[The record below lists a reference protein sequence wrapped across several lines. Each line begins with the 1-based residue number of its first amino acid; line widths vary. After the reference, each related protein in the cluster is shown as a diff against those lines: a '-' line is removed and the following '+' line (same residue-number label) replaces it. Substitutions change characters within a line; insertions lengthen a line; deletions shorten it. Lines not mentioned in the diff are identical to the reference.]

1 MEQKENILLKIGSI
15 LILAGGLVSGAIA
28 IFNSVATMAAISS
41 LDNSTMAGLEAY
53 VQQESGGAFG
63 ADSAVGL
70 VNVVAIVAIGF
81 TVIMMIIDLV
91 VGLMGLSRCKQPK
104 KYKFFLVWGI
114 ILLALGLFGL
124 GSLFTLQGTIAA
136 LGSIVGPVLFIVGS
150 LQQNK
155 AANAEQTE
163 AQ

>member
-1 MEQKENILLKIGSI
+1 M
-15 LILAGGLVSGAIA
+15 
-28 IFNSVATMAAISS
+28 
-41 LDNSTMAGLEAY
+41 
-53 VQQESGGAFG
+53 
-63 ADSAVGL
+63 GL

-124 GSLFTLQGTIAA
+124 GSLFTLQGAIAA

>member
-41 LDNSTMAGLEAY
+41 LDTSTMAGLEAY
-53 VQQESGGAFG
+53 VQQESGGACG

-124 GSLFTLQGTIAA
+124 GSLFTLQGAIAA